1 MTVAGTSIRTTPP
14 TLSQS
19 ASWDVPNDSY
29 TLQTSKDRFTER
41 LANELNTG
49 RMSPEVNQMADAVMW
64 PGKKGLPNVQVK
76 TFAVD
81 GIQAKDIV
89 FIQRTP
95 PVSNAPNVVLFIPEK
110 EGSSFHAF
118 NTVEDMNRWLKTLAN
133 DPKQL
138 EIFSQHFAEGGS
150 SAKKAHVVDTMTRYK
165 DNDINAIVGPY
176 ANEGGDIFAR
186 LDKETSAP
194 PAAVNGL
201 THLKEERTS
210 PEGRTLYS
218 GQRPDGGTVFF
229 EYDAYGN
236 FLGKDKQ
243 NNFYFVKDGL
253 NTHKPLIAI
262 TEQAFKKKVLNEAA
276 SNVGANDIRGLY
288 DELLNHL
295 EHPFYGVK
303 DVLLQLGVNKN
314 TADTIDRYLDNPFS
328 ALLLD
333 LNKNNQIGKVFGV
346 DKPTMDSV
354 LHSVGDTAQGFVPY
368 YGQARSLSALLAKA
382 LRNEPMS
389 DQEKRDLADGLALKP
404 ESPARKN
411 LPGPLAPREPYGKT
425 NQYTPPAPDAKPA
438 EPFKNPGENSGPS
451 GTEQDPATPAD
462 RADPEVNR
470 LRPSQWSDIT
480 SHAAAQGEQLISGAH
495 ANAKGIYQVKGPEGA
510 DRWFIRMS
518 DAENISHVYEIDGK
532 FKLSDG
538 YVNVI
543 DPITRKPV
551 ITVHSTGDGAWEPIN
566 GPGGIKWPW
575 QSASSTTKPFDPGAY
590 DYPAKGEPSSSK
602 TREKIDKQLKKDA
615 DSYHKKAKTKD
626 RPVHPELPHD
636 ATAPKVIDTVYK
648 KSDGMIV
655 GEDHS
660 QSAGLRLLIDNAG
673 ELQNNQVKTLY
684 SEGFD
689 HSLQPDLDHFY
700 ETGEFSAPLRAN
712 LKLIDRAHSG
722 HGNYTNREL
731 LIKMRAHGIRVKA
744 IDVPS
749 VEPKSTRLKNMNY
762 YAAKMIESDQAANPQ
777 AKWVARVGSDHV
789 FTYDGEPP
797 VRGISE
803 LTGSTGVSVDTA
815 PPNKGPS
822 VIQSR
827 DNTEIYME
835 L

>member
-1 MTVAGTSIRTTPP
+1 MTVASASIRTTPP
-14 TLSQS
+14 TLLQS
-19 ASWDVPNDSY
+19 TSWDTPNDSY
-29 TLQTSKDRFTER
+29 TLPASKDRFTER
-41 LANELNTG
+41 LANDLNTR

-64 PGKKGLPNVQVK
+64 PGKNGLPKVQVK

-89 FIQRTP
+89 FIQRAL
-95 PVSNAPNVVLFIPEK
+95 PVPDAPNVVLFIPEK
-110 EGSSFHAF
+110 EGRSFHAF
-118 NTVEDMNRWLKTLAN
+118 KTVEDMSRWLKTLAN

-138 EIFSQHFAEGGS
+138 EMFSQHFAEGAS
-150 SAKKAHVVDTMTRYK
+150 PAKKARVVDTMTRYK

-186 LDKETSAP
+186 LDKEISAP

-201 THLKEERTS
+201 THLRQERTS

-218 GQRPDGGTVFF
+218 GQRSDGEKVFF

-236 FLGKDKQ
+236 FLGNDKQ

-253 NTHKPLIAI
+253 NTQKPLLAI
-262 TEQAFKKKVLNEAA
+262 TEHAFKTKVLNDAA
-276 SNVGANDIRGLY
+276 THVGANDIRGLY

-295 EHPFYGVK
+295 EHPFSGAG

-314 TADTIDRYLDNPFS
+314 TADTVDRYLDNPFS

-346 DKPTMDSV
+346 DKQTMDSA
-354 LHSVGDTAQGFVPY
+354 LNSVGDTAQGFVPF
-368 YGQARSLSALLAKA
+368 YGQARGLSALLAKA

-404 ESPARKN
+404 NSPARKN
-411 LPGPLAPREPYGKT
+411 LPGSLAPREPYSKT
-425 NQYTPPAPDAKPA
+425 NEYKPA
-438 EPFKNPGENSGPS
+438 APEATPTEPFKNPGENSGPS
-451 GTEQDPATPAD
+451 GTGQNRATPAD
-462 RADPEVNR
+462 RAAPEVNR
-470 LRPSQWSDIT
+470 LRPSQWSDIS
-480 SHAAAQGEQLISGAH
+480 SHAVAQGEQLISGAH
-495 ANAKGIYQVKGPEGA
+495 ANARGIYQVKGPEGA
-510 DRWFIRMS
+510 DRWFIQMS

-532 FKLSDG
+532 FKTRDG

-543 DPITRKPV
+543 DPITRKAV
-551 ITVHSTGDGAWEPIN
+551 ITVHPTGDGAWEPIN

-575 QSASSTTKPFDPGAY
+575 QSASPTTKPFDPGAY
-590 DYPAKGEPSSSK
+590 DYPANGEPSSSK
-602 TREKIDKQLKKDA
+602 TREKIDKQLKNDA
-615 DSYHKKAKTKD
+615 GSYHKKAETRE
-626 RPVHPELPHD
+626 RPVHPGLPHD
-636 ATAPKVIDTVYK
+636 ASAPEVIKTVYK

-660 QSAGLRLLIDNAG
+660 QSAGLRLLIDNAS

-689 HSLQPDLDHFY
+689 HSLQADLDHFY
-700 ETGEFSAPLRAN
+700 ETGEFSAPLRTN

-731 LIKMRAHGIRVKA
+731 LIKMRDHGIRVKA

-749 VEPKSTRLKNMNY
+749 VEPKSTRLKNMNF
-762 YAAKMIESDQAANPQ
+762 YAAKLIESDQAANPQ

-789 FTYDGEPP
+789 FTYDGDPP

-803 LTGSTGVSVDTA
+803 LTGATGVSVDTA
-815 PPNKGPS
+815 IPDKGPS

-827 DNTEIYME
+827 DKTEIYIE

>member
-1 MTVAGTSIRTTPP
+1 MTVASASIRTTPP
-14 TLSQS
+14 TQLQS
-19 ASWDVPNDSY
+19 TSWDTPNDSY
-29 TLQTSKDRFTER
+29 TLPASKDRFTER
-41 LANELNTG
+41 LANDLNTG
-49 RMSPEVNQMADAVMW
+49 RMSPEVNQMADAMMW
-64 PGKKGLPNVQVK
+64 PGKNGLPKVHVK

-89 FIQRTP
+89 FIQRAL
-95 PVSNAPNVVLFIPEK
+95 PVPDAPNVVLFIPEK
-110 EGSSFHAF
+110 EGRSFHAF
-118 NTVEDMNRWLKTLAN
+118 KTVEDMNRWLKTLAN

-138 EIFSQHFAEGGS
+138 EVFSQHFAEGAS
-150 SAKKAHVVDTMTRYK
+150 PAKKARVVDTMTRYK

-186 LDKETSAP
+186 LDKEMSAP

-201 THLKEERTS
+201 THLRQERTS

-218 GQRPDGGTVFF
+218 GQRADGENVFF

-236 FLGKDKQ
+236 FLGNDKQ

-253 NTHKPLIAI
+253 NTQKPLLAI
-262 TEQAFKKKVLNEAA
+262 TEHAFKTKVLNEAA

-295 EHPFYGVK
+295 EHPFSGAG

-314 TADTIDRYLDNPFS
+314 TADTVDRYLDNPFS

-346 DKPTMDSV
+346 DKQTMDSE
-354 LHSVGDTAQGFVPY
+354 LNGVGDTAQGFVPF
-368 YGQARSLSALLAKA
+368 YGQARALSALLAKA

-389 DQEKRDLADGLALKP
+389 DQEKRDLADGLVLKP
-404 ESPARKN
+404 NSPARKG
-411 LPGPLAPREPYGKT
+411 LPGSPPRREPHGKT
-425 NQYTPPAPDAKPA
+425 NEYTPAALDAKPTQ
-438 EPFKNPGENSGPS
+438 PFKNPRENSAPS

-462 RADPEVNR
+462 RPNR
-470 LRPSQWSDIT
+470 LRPSQWSDIS
-480 SHAAAQGEQLISGAH
+480 SHAVAQGEQLISGAH
-495 ANAKGIYQVKGPEGA
+495 ANARGIYQVKGPEGA

-518 DAENISHVYEIDGK
+518 NAENIGHVYEIDGK
-532 FKLSDG
+532 FKTRDG

-543 DPITRKPV
+543 DPITRKTV
-551 ITVHSTGDGAWEPIN
+551 ITVHATGGGAWEPIN

-575 QSASSTTKPFDPGAY
+575 QSASPTTKPFDPGAY
-590 DYPAKGEPSSSK
+590 DYPANGEASSSK
-602 TREKIDKQLKKDA
+602 TREKIDKQLKNDA
-615 DSYHKKAKTKD
+615 GSYHKKAETKE
-626 RPVHPELPHD
+626 RPVHPGLPHD
-636 ATAPKVIDTVYK
+636 ASAPEVIKTVYK

-660 QSAGLRLLIDNAG
+660 QSAGLRLLIDNAS

-689 HSLQPDLDHFY
+689 HSLQADLDHFY
-700 ETGEFSAPLRAN
+700 ETGEFSAPLRTN

-731 LIKMRAHGIRVKA
+731 LIKMRDHGIRVKA

-762 YAAKMIESDQAANPQ
+762 YAAKLIESDQAANPQ

-803 LTGSTGVSVDTA
+803 LTGATGVCLDTA
-815 PPNKGPS
+815 IPDKGPS

-827 DNTEIYME
+827 DKTEIYIE